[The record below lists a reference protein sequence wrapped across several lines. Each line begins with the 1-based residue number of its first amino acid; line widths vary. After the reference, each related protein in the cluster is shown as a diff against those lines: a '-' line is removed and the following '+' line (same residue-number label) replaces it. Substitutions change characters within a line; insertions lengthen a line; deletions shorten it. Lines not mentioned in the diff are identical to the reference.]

1 MPEKQRGAIILCN
14 EESSAREQ
22 VDLAGID
29 AMLDREPQVGPV
41 SWTIPISQALQTEGI
56 RPAYNCCEEIK
67 EDGGAGYL
75 FDAYELIPLV
85 YQLVSVGEMD
95 LAVEVLRY

>member
-1 MPEKQRGAIILCN
+1 
-14 EESSAREQ
+14 
-22 VDLAGID
+22 
-29 AMLDREPQVGPV
+29 MLDREPQVGPV

-75 FDAYELIPLV
+75 FDA
-85 YQLVSVGEMD
+85 
-95 LAVEVLRY
+95 